1 MHFIKQDFINKKKH
15 LTTHMC
21 KTSDERK
28 TSFQLDVI
36 SKVGTRRDSSQI
48 ELKKRRKQNKT
59 NWSLSDDRDG
69 SAIRGGHESI

>member
-1 MHFIKQDFINKKKH
+1 MHFIKQDFINKKKQ

-36 SKVGTRRDSSQI
+36 SKVQGGTPA
-48 ELKKRRKQNKT
+48 K
-59 NWSLSDDRDG
+59 
-69 SAIRGGHESI
+69 